1 MKKIVV
7 FMFSIVLLG
16 SCRKKGCTDPYA
28 VNYDSVAT
36 EADGSCILIGDTYQ
50 GGIVFYVDGTGGG
63 LIAAPTFQNDAA
75 YTDVIWGCSGTIIT
89 GADGVAIGT
98 GNQNTIDIVT
108 GCTFN
113 SGYAAQICYNLNL
126 EGYDD
131 WYLPSK
137 DELNEM
143 YLNKS
148 IIGGFSIGRY
158 WSSTEFNNYNAFVQ
172 SFNNGG
178 QGGIFKSES
187 ANVRAIRAF

>member
-1 MKKIVV
+1 MKKVLV
-7 FMFSIVLLG
+7 FMISVVLLG

-28 VNYDSVAT
+28 VNYDYDAT

-50 GGIVFYVDGTGGG
+50 GGIVFYVDGNGGG
-63 LIAAPTFQNDAA
+63 LIAAPTDQATTA
-75 YTDVIWGCSGTIIT
+75 VIWGCSGTIIT
-89 GADGVAIGT
+89 GADGTTIGT

-108 GCTFN
+108 DCTFD

-126 EGYDD
+126 GGYDD

-137 DELNEM
+137 DELNVM

-148 IIGGFSIGRY
+148 IISGFSIDRY
-158 WSSTEFNNYNAFVQ
+158 WSSSQINNYNAIVQ

-178 QGGIFKSES
+178 QGGLFKSEY

>member
-50 GGIVFYVDGTGGG
+50 GGIVFYVDGAGGG
-63 LIAAPTFQNDAA
+63 LIAAPTDQADQATTA
-75 YTDVIWGCSGTIIT
+75 VIWGCSGAIIT

-108 GCTFN
+108 GCTFS

-126 EGYDD
+126 GGYDD